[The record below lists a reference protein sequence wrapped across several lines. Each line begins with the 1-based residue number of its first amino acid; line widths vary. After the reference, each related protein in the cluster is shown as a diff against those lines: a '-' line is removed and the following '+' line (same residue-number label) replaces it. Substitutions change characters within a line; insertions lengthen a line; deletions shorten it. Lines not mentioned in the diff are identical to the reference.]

1 MPNSLNITTSNP
13 NSQPQEVF
21 NYKEYLEFMESKK
34 VRHGDERT
42 NTLLDFVTEEQRAI
56 DKTKGILNNLSI
68 YDPTP
73 KEIKEH
79 FNFVNKTIRILREK
93 YPKDDYLYS
102 LDNDENMLVEFCS
115 TDWYKKY
122 GIEK

>member
-1 MPNSLNITTSNP
+1 MPNKSNY
-13 NSQPQEVF
+13 QPKEVF

-34 VRHGDERT
+34 VRHGAERT

-73 KEIKEH
+73 KEINEH
-79 FNFVNKTIRILREK
+79 FSFVNKTIRILREK
-93 YPKDDYLYS
+93 YPNDEYLYS
-102 LDNDENMLVEFCS
+102 LANDEKMQIEKCS

>member
-1 MPNSLNITTSNP
+1 MNNILNINKLNP
-13 NSQPQEVF
+13 NPQPKEVF

-34 VRHGDERT
+34 VRHGAKRT

-79 FNFVNKTIRILREK
+79 FSFVNKTIRVLREK
-93 YPKDDYLYS
+93 YPNDEYLYS

>member
-1 MPNSLNITTSNP
+1 MSNILNLNKLNP
-13 NSQPQEVF
+13 NSQPKEVF

-34 VRHGDERT
+34 VRHGAERT
-42 NTLLDFVTEEQRAI
+42 NTLLDFVTEEQQRA
-56 DKTKGILNNLSI
+56 DNEKGIEDISS

-79 FNFVNKTIRILREK
+79 FSFVNKTIRILREK
-93 YPKDDYLYS
+93 YPNDEYLYS
-102 LDNDENMLVEFCS
+102 LVNNKKMQIEKCS

>member
-1 MPNSLNITTSNP
+1 MPNKS
-13 NSQPQEVF
+13 NSQPKEVF

-93 YPKDDYLYS
+93 YPNDEYLYS
-102 LDNDENMLVEFCS
+102 LDNDEKMQIEKCS
-115 TDWYKKY
+115 TDWYKRY
-122 GIEK
+122 GIEKWEKHI

>member
-1 MPNSLNITTSNP
+1 MPNSSNTTTSNP
-13 NSQPQEVF
+13 NSQPKEVF

-34 VRHGDERT
+34 VRHGTERT

-56 DKTKGILNNLSI
+56 DKTKGVLNNLSI

-79 FNFVNKTIRILREK
+79 FSFVNKTIRILREK
-93 YPKDDYLYS
+93 YPNDEYLYS
-102 LDNDENMLVEFCS
+102 LVNDEKMQIEKCS

>member
-1 MPNSLNITTSNP
+1 MPNKS
-13 NSQPQEVF
+13 NSQPKEVF

-79 FNFVNKTIRILREK
+79 FSFVNKTIRVLREK
-93 YPKDDYLYS
+93 YPKDEYLYS

-115 TDWYKKY
+115 TDWYKRY
-122 GIEK
+122 GIEKWVIY

>member
-1 MPNSLNITTSNP
+1 MPNKS
-13 NSQPQEVF
+13 NSQPKEVF

-34 VRHGDERT
+34 VRHGAKRT

-93 YPKDDYLYS
+93 YPNDEYLYS

-115 TDWYKKY
+115 TDWYKRY

>member
-1 MPNSLNITTSNP
+1 MPKKS
-13 NSQPQEVF
+13 NSQPKEVF

-34 VRHGDERT
+34 VRHGAERT

-79 FNFVNKTIRILREK
+79 FSFVNKTIRVLREK
-93 YPKDDYLYS
+93 YPNDEYLYS
-102 LDNDENMLVEFCS
+102 LANDEKMQIEKCS

>member
-1 MPNSLNITTSNP
+1 MTAIPNP
-13 NSQPQEVF
+13 QPKEVF

-42 NTLLDFVTEEQRAI
+42 NTLLDFVTEEQQRA
-56 DKTKGILNNLSI
+56 DNEKSI
-68 YDPTP
+68 EDISSYDPTP

-79 FNFVNKTIRILREK
+79 FNFVNKTLRVLREK
-93 YPKDDYLYS
+93 YPNDEYLYS
-102 LDNDENMLVEFCS
+102 LANVEKMQIEKCS